1 MAGGALRAWLVSLIL
16 AGNLFSISIEEA
28 VESALKNN
36 LQLGVKRL
44 EVDIKESERRES
56 FGNLL
61 PQINLEASYNIARE
75 QSFTFS
81 LPTPPGPVPAPEPQE
96 FVFLKETFT
105 KFTLQAYQRI
115 FDLSSIR
122 QYGISR
128 LAEKVQELIY
138 EEEKNRLRYQVRE
151 AYIKALKAK
160 AVLDMLKKQLSM
172 AESHLRDVEAMYEEG
187 LVPLIDVLRTRVR
200 VHEIKEKI
208 VNAEGGLSKALE
220 YLSYLTGTEVRD
232 VEEVDGQEDVPD
244 EETLLSRMRERPL
257 LRFMRMNLELARK
270 GRELAGSYFYP
281 QAVLSAFYQ
290 RTEESDLFP
299 KDRFMITFALRW
311 NLFSGMRRFAG
322 LEKARL
328 LERKAGRELLDLER
342 KLRLELRNTLEDVR
356 TALKRIELA
365 RAQLETAREQLRVV
379 ENRFREGLATSTEV
393 LSAQSF
399 LVSAERALKMSKYD
413 LILLNYKLREVA
425 GYE

>member
-16 AGNLFSISIEEA
+16 VGNLFSISIEEA
-28 VESALKNN
+28 VESALRNN

-44 EVDIKESERRES
+44 EVDIKGSERRES

-61 PQINLEASYNIARE
+61 PQINLEASYNIARK

-81 LPTPPGPVPAPEPQE
+81 LPAPPGPVPAPEPQE

-105 KFTLQAYQRI
+105 KFTLQASQTI

-122 QYGISR
+122 RYRISR
-128 LAEKVQELIY
+128 LAEEVQELIY
-138 EEEKNRLRYQVRE
+138 EEERNRLRYRVRE
-151 AYIKALKAK
+151 AYIRALKAK
-160 AVLDMLKKQLSM
+160 AALEMLKKQLSM
-172 AESHLRDVEAMYEEG
+172 AESHLRDVESMYEEG

-208 VNAEGGLSKALE
+208 ASAEGGLFKALE
-220 YLSYLTGTEVRD
+220 YLSYLTGMEVRD
-232 VEEVDGQEDVPD
+232 LEEVDDREDVPD
-244 EETLLSRMRERPL
+244 EETLLNRMKERPL
-257 LRFMRMNLELARK
+257 LRFMRMNLELAKR

-328 LERKAGRELLDLER
+328 LEKKAGRELTDLER

-356 TALKRIELA
+356 TAIKRVELA
-365 RAQLETAREQLRVV
+365 RAQLETAREQLKVV
-379 ENRFREGLATSTEV
+379 ESRFREGLATSTDV

-399 LVSAERALKMSKYD
+399 LVSAERSLKMSKYD

>member
-1 MAGGALRAWLVSLIL
+1 MAGGALRAWLISLIL
-16 AGNLFSISIEEA
+16 AGKVFSISIEEA

-244 EETLLSRMRERPL
+244 EKTLLSRMKERPL

>member
-1 MAGGALRAWLVSLIL
+1 MAGGALRAWLISLIL
-16 AGNLFSISIEEA
+16 AGKVFSISIEEA

-208 VNAEGGLSKALE
+208 ANAEGGLSKALE

-244 EETLLSRMRERPL
+244 EKTLLSRMKERPL

>member
-1 MAGGALRAWLVSLIL
+1 MAGGALRAWLISLIL
-16 AGNLFSISIEEA
+16 AGKVFSISIEEA

-56 FGNLL
+56 FGSLL

-208 VNAEGGLSKALE
+208 ANAEGGLSKALE

-244 EETLLSRMRERPL
+244 EKTLLSRMKERPL